1 MVEETTNSLTSIEW
15 IRKNLAWI
23 LLVGTW
29 ILILVGGMRIQI
41 PIEALLGLIFII
53 GIYYTYK
60 FFNERFLPVDVEGV
74 RRVAE
79 DFLLS
84 QRRPIKRN
92 LNLSFLD
99 KNVVIR
105 QVPQTMVWLYGLI
118 DEGISLRIENGR
130 VVDAEP
136 SSIDEFQKRIE
147 ESELQRK
154 FPKMS
159 REELLRILRE
169 ES

>member
-29 ILILVGGMRIQI
+29 ILILLGGIKIQL
-41 PIEALLGLIFII
+41 PNELIIGTVIII
-53 GIYYTYK
+53 GIYYTY
-60 FFNERFLPVDVEGV
+60 NHLSQRFLPVDAEGV
-74 RRVAE
+74 RRIAE
-79 DFLLS
+79 EFLLS

-105 QVPQTMVWLYGLI
+105 QVPQTMVWLYGLV

-136 SSIDEFQKRIE
+136 SAIDDFQQRIE